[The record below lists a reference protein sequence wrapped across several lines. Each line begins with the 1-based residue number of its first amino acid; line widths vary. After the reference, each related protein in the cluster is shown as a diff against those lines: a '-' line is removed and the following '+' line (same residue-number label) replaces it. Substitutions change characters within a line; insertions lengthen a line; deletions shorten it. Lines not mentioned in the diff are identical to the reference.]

1 MVLKLCWPLLSLIFG
16 TRPCWSCH
24 KRAVS
29 FLLSPFSPLT
39 TPCTRLLQMETEF
52 QALQKQWEARLGTNK
67 DAMAQVSAATTRI
80 RELEKELV
88 ACSRKSFEN
97 GALAVLCLCL
107 CRCLCLCVCALLT
120 HSHTFTLSHSH
131 TLTLS
136 HSLTLSPTHTYSFDT
151 LFLPPP
157 FPSLSRHAQLG
168 ALHNCS
174 RLWTMRATT
183 ECARTA

>member
-107 CRCLCLCVCALLT
+107 CRCLYLCVCALLT
-120 HSHTFTLSHSH
+120 HTHSH

-136 HSLTLSPTHTYSFDT
+136 HSRTH
-151 LFLPPP
+151 PPYP
-157 FPSLSRHAQLG
+157 HD
-168 ALHNCS
+168 
-174 RLWTMRATT
+174 
-183 ECARTA
+183 